1 MTMKLLL
8 RTFPE
13 GAGYGNDYDLGN
25 LECAVLDV
33 TADLVR
39 RIEDLLR
46 MSRKIAQADQD
57 LAEVRFHDATPCFY
71 GYELISACEDRGG
84 GDWFDA
90 FHDEEVAILTDGID
104 LAQFEV
110 QPTEGERIE
119 LCLWRHHPAG
129 TPDHEISWI
138 ARRNNCEIAVH
149 TAGLTLDHPLFLEA
163 TKEAD
168 ATQ

>member
-1 MTMKLLL
+1 MKLLL

-13 GAGYGNDYDLGN
+13 GAGYGDDYDLGN

-33 TADLVR
+33 TPDLVR
-39 RIEDLLR
+39 RIEDRLR
-46 MSRKIAQADQD
+46 IARQFAQADQD
-57 LAEVRFHDATPCFY
+57 FAEVRFHDTAPVY
-71 GYELISACEDRGG
+71 GPELISACEDLCG

-90 FHDEEVAILTDGID
+90 FHDEDVALLPDGID

-119 LCLWRHHPAG
+119 LCLWRHHPDG

-138 ARRNNCEIAVH
+138 ARRHNCEIVVH
-149 TAGLTLDHPLFLEA
+149 TAGLTNDHPLLLET
-163 TKEAD
+163 TKGAD